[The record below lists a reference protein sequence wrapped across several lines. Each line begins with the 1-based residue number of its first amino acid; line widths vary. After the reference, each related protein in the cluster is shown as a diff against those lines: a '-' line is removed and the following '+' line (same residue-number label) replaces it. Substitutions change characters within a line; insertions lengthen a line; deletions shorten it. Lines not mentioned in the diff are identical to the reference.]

1 MDIKSFQIQSLK
13 KFSIL
18 DFNSITFLLFLFI
31 VVVTYY
37 NLNQRSRLIL
47 LLISSFIFYSFWNWK
62 FSSLLIISGLTDYFI
77 SQKIFNSV
85 TKRKKLSYLSVSVFI
100 NLGLLIYFKYLF
112 FITSNVNYFL
122 ENIGSAYSF
131 DIIDIILPFGIS
143 FYTFE
148 TISYSVDVYRGIIKP
163 EKSFFK
169 YALFVAFFP
178 KLVAGPIQRA
188 SEFLPQF
195 EKKISFN
202 IENIKIGVK
211 RIIIGLFLKVV
222 FADNIAD
229 LVDQT
234 YNLDFNN
241 LSAIDFVTMGYLFGF
256 QIYFDFSAYS
266 NIAIGSA
273 KLFGINIPENF
284 NFPYIA
290 KSFKDFWKRWHISLS
305 AWIKDYLYL
314 PLAGVKIKS
323 SSAKEGIGES
333 IYSNDFKNKKN
344 FALFL
349 TWIIMG
355 FWHGANWNFALWGL
369 MHAIFIFFERKINEK
384 FKKLGVPKF
393 NFLNWFVTL
402 NLVMISW
409 LPFRVN
415 NLNDLKIIIYKFFEF
430 DSFFTLNLRENI
442 YLIVSLLTISF
453 CIVYFTEVSKNR
465 LLNII
470 KNNYLTKILFFGFIL
485 SLTIIFLEVK
495 SQFIYFQF

>member
-1 MDIKSFQIQSLK
+1 
-13 KFSIL
+13 
-18 DFNSITFLLFLFI
+18 
-31 VVVTYY
+31 
-37 NLNQRSRLIL
+37 
-47 LLISSFIFYSFWNWK
+47 
-62 FSSLLIISGLTDYFI
+62 
-77 SQKIFNSV
+77 
-85 TKRKKLSYLSVSVFI
+85 
-100 NLGLLIYFKYLF
+100 
-112 FITSNVNYFL
+112 
-122 ENIGSAYSF
+122 
-131 DIIDIILPFGIS
+131 
-143 FYTFE
+143 
-148 TISYSVDVYRGIIKP
+148 
-163 EKSFFK
+163 
-169 YALFVAFFP
+169 
-178 KLVAGPIQRA
+178 
-188 SEFLPQF
+188 
-195 EKKISFN
+195 
-202 IENIKIGVK
+202 
-211 RIIIGLFLKVV
+211 
-222 FADNIAD
+222 
-229 LVDQT
+229 
-234 YNLDFNN
+234 
-241 LSAIDFVTMGYLFGF
+241 MGYLFGF